1 MKYLFKNFTVMT
13 LCLVVLALV
22 SPLAQAHLMKAQHG
36 TLNIFEHGIY
46 MVLSLPASAFDDID
60 ENNDGKLSMMEFN
73 NQRSTIIESI
83 TNKITLS
90 NFENNISLEGIML
103 SPEVSH
109 DSSDTSIS
117 QLVILGKFSVH
128 QPNQQLIYTNNLY
141 GKNISEQMITI
152 TATRQ
157 SDGKRVVFELMS
169 DDPSQ
174 GLSF

>member
-1 MKYLFKNFTVMT
+1 MKYIFKNFTVIR
-13 LCLVVLALV
+13 LSLVVLALV

-36 TLNIFEHGIY
+36 TLNIFEDGIY
-46 MVLSLPASAFDDID
+46 MVLSLPASAFDGID

-83 TNKITLS
+83 KNKITLS
-90 NFENNISLEGIML
+90 NSENNSSLEGIML

-128 QPNQQLIYTNNLY
+128 QSNQQLIYTNNLY
-141 GKNISEQMITI
+141 GKNIREQMITI

-157 SDGKRVVFELMS
+157 SDGKRVVFELMQ

>member
-1 MKYLFKNFTVMT
+1 MT
-13 LCLVVLALV
+13 LSLVVLALV

-36 TLNIFEHGIY
+36 TLNIFEDGIY

-60 ENNDGKLSMMEFN
+60 KNNNGKLSMMEFN

-117 QLVILGKFSVH
+117 QLIILGKFSVH

-141 GKNISEQMITI
+141 GKNIGEQMITI

-157 SDGKRVVFELMS
+157 SDGKRVVFELKS

-174 GLSF
+174 ELSF